1 MSVIALEATNYS
13 GNYIWTARE
22 KMVSAKVKSREELLD
37 THRGT
42 KGPGGLVVQSPL
54 LFLWVTFLLH
64 QRIHHLTFK
73 TASGGYR
80 KG

>member
-1 MSVIALEATNYS
+1 MPGIYEAFHNFHYYTLWDSLPMSVIALEATKYS

-42 KGPGGLVVQSPL
+42 
-54 LFLWVTFLLH
+54 
-64 QRIHHLTFK
+64 
-73 TASGGYR
+73 
-80 KG
+80 